1 MIPGYNDSTVPTNY
15 DPFEVQYDNG
25 YQNGSSDTT
34 FTTDFWQG
42 STQTSSANIS
52 NPWVTIYIEAPPR
65 TEREES
71 EALKAFKK
79 AVASAALLEDQRAL
93 RTLRDDPSPRIPLQ
107 ARKGLSGRQA
117 VRKRVCAGS
126 SRYRVLVN

>member
-1 MIPGYNDSTVPTNY
+1 MIPGYNDSTAPTITGDY
-15 DPFEVQYDNG
+15 DPFAVRYEPNRYSNAT
-25 YQNGSSDTT
+25 SATT
-34 FTTDFWQG
+34 LTIDPWQTN
-42 STQTSSANIS
+42 STAASWDVIPIPAS
-52 NPWVTIYIEAPPR
+52 PR

-71 EALKAFKK
+71 EDLKAFKK
-79 AVASAALLEDQRAL
+79 AVARSLLLADQRAL

-117 VRKRVCAGS
+117 ARKRVCAGS

>member
-15 DPFEVQYDNG
+15 DPFEVRYDNR
-25 YQNGSSDTT
+25 YYPSTATTTASNFNWDTQST
-34 FTTDFWQG
+34 ATT
-42 STQTSSANIS
+42 S
-52 NPWVTIYIEAPPR
+52 NWVEVYIPVAPR
-65 TEREES
+65 TEKDES
-71 EALKAFKK
+71 EDLKAFKK
-79 AVASAALLEDQRAL
+79 AVARSLLLADQRAL
-93 RTLRDDPSPRIPLQ
+93 RTLRDDPSPKIPLQ